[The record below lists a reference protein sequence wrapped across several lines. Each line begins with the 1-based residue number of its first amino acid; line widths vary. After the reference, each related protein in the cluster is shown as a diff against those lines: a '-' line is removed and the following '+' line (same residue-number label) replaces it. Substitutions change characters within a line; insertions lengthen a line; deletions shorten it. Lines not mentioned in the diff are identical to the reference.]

1 VADGVDDHG
10 LGSSV
15 GPVEDPIRTDTERA
29 QMRELAAQRLA
40 AQRLVFK

>member
-10 LGSSV
+10 LGSSAE
-15 GPVEDPIRTDTERA
+15 PVEDPIRTDTERA